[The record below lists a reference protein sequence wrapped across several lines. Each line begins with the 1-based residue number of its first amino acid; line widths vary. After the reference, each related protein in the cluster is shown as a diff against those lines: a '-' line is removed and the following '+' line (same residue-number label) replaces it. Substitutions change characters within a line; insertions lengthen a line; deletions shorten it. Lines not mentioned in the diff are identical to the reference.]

1 MAGNALFR
9 GYTSVL
15 YICLLNHSHLIF
27 IICRYCLCKYAYL
40 LKFIRN
46 PPRHQINTC
55 SVFVV
60 ICGHVQRGK
69 SLSQLMPCFQLRLNK
84 VTVCLFISTL
94 TCKQS
99 SFSYWYIESHTSYF
113 CAFLLILLIKMTP
126 QHSGKVL
133 SSVSKCKTAVMYLSE
148 EIHELQ
154 CHWL

>member
-9 GYTSVL
+9 GYASVL

-27 IICRYCLCKYAYL
+27 IICRYCLCKHAYL

-84 VTVCLFISTL
+84 VILCFLVSAFILKTGVLLWS
-94 TCKQS
+94 
-99 SFSYWYIESHTSYF
+99 F
-113 CAFLLILLIKMTP
+113 CATFLASFFPFLLVIFCFKWPPSVLLKCCL
-126 QHSGKVL
+126 VFL
-133 SSVSKCKTAVMYLSE
+133 SAGRL
-148 EIHELQ
+148 
-154 CHWL
+154 